1 MFIKYIMSSLF
12 NSILIYLLIMFLVI
26 YNKPNFI
33 YDKKR
38 KKFKEFGLTND
49 RSILSLPILSI
60 IIAVVTYVIFFYI
73 EQNAKILLSYNSIVC
88 KHPLAI

>member
-1 MFIKYIMSSLF
+1 MGLLNPQNSLF
-12 NSILIYLLIMFLVI
+12 NSILIYLIIIFLVI

-38 KKFKEFGLTND
+38 KKFKEFGLESD
-49 RSILSLPILSI
+49 KSIIPLPILSI

-73 EQNAKILLSYNSIVC
+73 EQNAKIISSYNSIVC
-88 KHPLAI
+88 KPPLAV